1 MHLRFII
8 DIGANPRD
16 GALFLNVVR
25 EGTCDR
31 VGGDCINFGDRRWE
45 MVFVVASFPRALLAH
60 LNVVDNSSI
69 CNEAGAWEY
78 VAYQV
83 VNQNFVQVVEQIV
96 EDHRCGILSDKLR
109 TKWENRQR

>member
-31 VGGDCINFGDRRWE
+31 VGGDCINFGDRRRVV
-45 MVFVVASFPRALLAH
+45 VFVVPCFPCALLAH
-60 LNVVDNSSI
+60 LR
-69 CNEAGAWEY
+69 
-78 VAYQV
+78 
-83 VNQNFVQVVEQIV
+83 VVEVVAIDS
-96 EDHRCGILSDKLR
+96 EMY
-109 TKWENRQR
+109 